1 MPTPTTRAEARN
13 RSGFVA
19 RSRKAFVAGIV
30 GAAGGVTSTLPAA
43 LADAVVTWPEVA
55 AVATMT
61 IGGFV
66 LGFAT
71 VWAMPNAE

>member
-1 MPTPTTRAEARN
+1 MPAPMTRAEARKP
-13 RSGFVA
+13 SGFVA

-30 GAAGGVTSTLPAA
+30 GAAGGITSTLPTA
-43 LADAVVTWPEVA
+43 LADSIVTGPEIA

-71 VWAMPNAE
+71 VWAMPNAQ